1 MPEKTVFPEEL
12 VQAPTP
18 KAGLVVEGLT
28 VVTASAGAPVVQD
41 ISFEVP
47 PGQVLG
53 LVGESGSGK
62 STVGVALLGLARSG
76 LRIASGH
83 VWVDSVDMLSLEG
96 RSLQHARGRLV
107 AYVPQDPALG
117 LNPALRVGRQLREA
131 VAIHEDALAPG

>member
-1 MPEKTVFPEEL
+1 MTSAREVVMPEKTVFPEEL

-62 STVGVALLGLARSG
+62 STVGVAAGPGAFGTAHRQ
-76 LRIASGH
+76 
-83 VWVDSVDMLSLEG
+83 W
-96 RSLQHARGRLV
+96 
-107 AYVPQDPALG
+107 P
-117 LNPALRVGRQLREA
+117 RVGR
-131 VAIHEDALAPG
+131 